1 MSLTY
6 PTRLMAFE
14 HTQSSNWM
22 TQILNHLCDT
32 PVQPNYAEH
41 CQIARSINDG
51 DRLMDPVIEWVM
63 QAPKER
69 RKLFETA
76 LFQGLDH
83 LQGDATEYTHDDV
96 KVLCDFFTQVEQ
108 IPSWVDQK
116 KIQKCGQFH
125 SSSWDQ

>member
-1 MSLTY
+1 MMSLTY

-83 LQGDATEYTHDDV
+83 LQGG
-96 KVLCDFFTQVEQ
+96 CN
-108 IPSWVDQK
+108 
-116 KIQKCGQFH
+116 
-125 SSSWDQ
+125 